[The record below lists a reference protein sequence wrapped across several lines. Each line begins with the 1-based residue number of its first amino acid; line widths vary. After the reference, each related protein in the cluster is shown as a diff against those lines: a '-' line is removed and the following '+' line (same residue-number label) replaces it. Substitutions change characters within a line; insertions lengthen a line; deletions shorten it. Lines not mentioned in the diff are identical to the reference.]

1 MLKNLIEVPIR
12 HPAFCL
18 LSGLVLMVSAAAFEK
33 LGAPLV
39 IAAAISFYLVWINFG
54 IIQTFG
60 KSKYSQI
67 PAVILG
73 LCLTASSICLSAV
86 FAGLITGR
94 PVLGLSSL
102 LLLTLSYSGLVL
114 VSVRSI
120 LLNFRNQGHE
130 IDSADALTVVMQV
143 IFFPLGL
150 FSLSKAAYA
159 SSRSAS

>member
-39 IAAAISFYLVWINFG
+39 ISFYLVWINFG